1 MPDMTDSKALA
12 GKVAI
17 VTGAGRGIGAAIA
30 AGLARSGATVC
41 CAARTTAEIEA
52 TAARIGDAGGEA
64 FAQAADVTDAA
75 AVEALYR
82 AVAARCGGFDTLF
95 INAGASLDQRRVE
108 ESDPTLFE
116 RTLQV
121 NLIGAYHCARL
132 AIPHLR
138 ARGGGRM
145 VLIGSGMGH
154 NSLNGHAAY
163 SCSKAAV
170 WMLVRILAN
179 ELRGDN
185 ISVNELVPG
194 PVRTSMTATQLDTG
208 GVIGS
213 PVEWVKQPEDVVP
226 LALMLAGY
234 PAPGPTGQSF
244 SLMRRTS

>member
-1 MPDMTDSKALA
+1 MPDTQPLA
-12 GKVAI
+12 GKVAV

-30 AGLARSGATVC
+30 GGLARAGATVC

-52 TAARIGDAGGEA
+52 TAAEIGHGA
-64 FAQAADVTDAA
+64 FALAADVTDAA
-75 AVEALYR
+75 SVEALY
-82 AVAARCGGFDTLF
+82 AQVAARAGGLDIAFV
-95 INAGASLDQRRVE
+95 NAGVSLDPSPVA
-108 ESDPTLFE
+108 ESDPALFE
-116 RTLQV
+116 RTVQV

-132 AIPHLR
+132 AIPHMR

-154 NSLNGHAAY
+154 NSLNARAAY
-163 SCSKAAV
+163 ACSKAGV
-170 WMLVRILAN
+170 WMLVRVLAN
-179 ELRGDN
+179 ELRADG
-185 ISVNELVPG
+185 ISVNELLPG
-194 PVRTSMTATQLDTG
+194 PVRTAMTAAQLDAT

-226 LALMLAGY
+226 LALMLATY